1 MNEFN
6 ISYWFF
12 AYRYV
17 AEVFGYVYKHR
28 KLIKG
33 YKITWAPTVLRHF
46 SARLEPM
53 PPLDK
58 NEESEEKDE
67 VLQNLQGAILNRNQG
82 LVRRKSYPIYKSIY
96 CLWIIASR
104 GIANDWL
111 LDYIGVSWNQ
121 NIHCL

>member
-67 VLQNLQGAILNRNQG
+67 VPQNLQGAILNRHQG

-96 CLWIIASR
+96 CL
-104 GIANDWL
+104 
-111 LDYIGVSWNQ
+111 
-121 NIHCL
+121 